1 MRVCF
6 LQHEGSMFSGGQGV
20 YLSNLTRELAA
31 LGHEVHVIGGPP
43 YPDLA
48 EGVRL
53 HRVQNYNY
61 HRLLAT
67 GRRFFYGRPPFNPFH
82 PLNFGE
88 LATTRLG
95 MYSVMGAFSIRAFQR
110 FRELSR
116 ELRFDVVHDNQALGY
131 GTLLIKA
138 LGLPVVATVHHPLD
152 ADRANRIREARSA
165 AEQVRAVLFYPF
177 FMQRFVLHRVDRVVA
192 VSSTAARETA
202 SAFDLPLERI
212 AVVWN
217 GVDAATFRRLPGVER
232 QAGRILFVGDPE
244 DKNKGFQYLL
254 LALRE
259 LAPETTAHLVVVQR
273 SWSKKTP
280 HLARELSLEDRVT
293 FLDSLTPDELVR
305 EYNSAQLFVSP
316 SLYEGFG
323 LPAAEALACGTP
335 VVATTTGAMAEL
347 VAHGASGLLVAPGQV
362 EPLAQAIETLL
373 RDPTRCRSMGEAGA
387 LHVRERFSW
396 RRAAEEMSGI
406 YEDVTGRRERPPRP
420 RLELVR

>member
-1 MRVCF
+1 
-6 LQHEGSMFSGGQGV
+6 MFSGGQGV

-43 YPDLA
+43 YPELA

-61 HRLLAT
+61 HRLLQT
-67 GRRFFYGRPPFNPFH
+67 GRRFFYGRAPLDPFH

-95 MYSVMGAFSIRAFQR
+95 MYSVMGAFSIRAYQR

-116 ELRFDVVHDNQALGY
+116 EVRFDVVHDNQVLGY
-131 GTLLIKA
+131 GTLLIRA
-138 LGLPVVATVHHPLD
+138 LGVPVVATVHHPLN

-192 VSSTAARETA
+192 VSSAAARETA
-202 SAFDLPLERI
+202 KAFDLPLERI

-217 GVDAATFRRLPGVER
+217 GVDTATFRRLPGVER
-232 QAGRILFVGDPE
+232 EPGRLLFVGDPE

-254 LALRE
+254 LAMRDLLPR
-259 LAPETTAHLVVVQR
+259 LDAHLIVVQR
-273 SWSKKTP
+273 SWSTRTP
-280 HLARELSLEDRVT
+280 ELVGSLGLADRVT
-293 FLDSLTPDELVR
+293 FHDSLSRSELVR
-305 EYNSAQLFVSP
+305 EYNRAQIVVSP

-323 LPAAEALACGTP
+323 LPAAEAMACATP
-335 VVATTTGAMAEL
+335 VVVTTTGAMAEL
-347 VAHGASGLLVAPGQV
+347 VAPGVTGMLVPPGQA

-373 RDPTRCRSMGEAGA
+373 GEPARCRSMGEAGA
-387 LHVRERFSW
+387 LRVRERFSW
-396 RRAAEEMSGI
+396 CRAAEEMTDI
-406 YEDVTGRRERPPRP
+406 YEGVTGRRETLPPR